1 MGPDTVFPAA
11 GFMAMAIEAI
21 FQKTE
26 ALAVLEGAT
35 KIEKPRYRLRNIL
48 FNKALVLNDGE
59 AARINLSLSA
69 HPGVGEWHE
78 FKISSLA
85 GSNWTEHCCGLV
97 RTEEDVQQG
106 KNIIL
111 KITHSPKLV

>member
-26 ALAVLEGAT
+26 ALTMLEGAT
-35 KIEKPRYRLRNIL
+35 NIEKPRYRLRNIL
-48 FNKALVLNDGE
+48 FNNALVLNDGE
-59 AARINLSLSA
+59 SAKINLSLSA

-78 FKISSLA
+78 FKVSSLA
-85 GSNWTEHCCGLV
+85 GSTWTEHCRGLV
-97 RTEEDVQQG
+97 RTEEDEQQG
-106 KNIIL
+106 KNIIFN
-111 KITHSPKLV
+111 ITPSPKLI